1 MLGRLY
7 MKPEAAFQK
16 SVIDVL
22 TLLGYKVF
30 ETGKSRSKVR
40 CTKCGTYS
48 YATGWQGNTPG
59 LPDIY
64 IHSKHRT
71 WNSQAIA
78 IELKTQKGVVSQ
90 VQKEIAD
97 AGYTTICRTLE
108 EVLDIV
114 MTKEAAN
121 ENWTAFDKLRRF
133 REDYD
138 RV

>member
-1 MLGRLY
+1 

-22 TLLGYKVF
+22 TILGYRVF

-71 WNSQAIA
+71 WNSTALA
-78 IELKTQKGVVSQ
+78 IELKTEKGVVSQ
-90 VQKEIAD
+90 IQKDIAD
-97 AGYTTICRTLE
+97 AGYTTICRSID
-108 EVLDIV
+108 EVIDVVLA
-114 MTKEAAN
+114 KEAAN
-121 ENWTAFDKLRRF
+121 ENWTA
-133 REDYD
+133 YD
-138 RV
+138 RVRRFKDDNEKL

>member
-1 MLGRLY
+1 

-22 TLLGYKVF
+22 TILGYRVF

-40 CTKCGTYS
+40 CTKCGSYS

-71 WNSQAIA
+71 WNSTALA
-78 IELKTQKGVVSQ
+78 IELKTEKGVVSQ
-90 VQKEIAD
+90 IQKDIAD
-97 AGYTTICRTLE
+97 AGYTTICRSID
-108 EVLDIV
+108 EVIDVVLA
-114 MTKEAAN
+114 KEAAN
-121 ENWTAFDKLRRF
+121 ENWTA
-133 REDYD
+133 YD
-138 RV
+138 RVRRFKDDNEKL

>member
-1 MLGRLY
+1 

-22 TLLGYKVF
+22 TILGYRVF

-64 IHSKHRT
+64 IHSKHRA
-71 WNSQAIA
+71 WNSTALA
-78 IELKTQKGVVSQ
+78 IELKTEKGVVSQ
-90 VQKEIAD
+90 IQKDIAD
-97 AGYTTICRTLE
+97 AGYTTICRSIG
-108 EVLDIV
+108 EVIDVVL
-114 MTKEAAN
+114 TKEAAN
-121 ENWTAFDKLRRF
+121 ENWTA
-133 REDYD
+133 YD
-138 RV
+138 RVRRFKDDNEKL

>member
-1 MLGRLY
+1 

-22 TLLGYKVF
+22 TILGYRVF

-40 CTKCGTYS
+40 CTKCGSYS

-71 WNSQAIA
+71 WNSTALA
-78 IELKTQKGVVSQ
+78 IELKTEKGVVSQ
-90 VQKEIAD
+90 IQKDIAD
-97 AGYTTICRTLE
+97 AGYTTICRSIN
-108 EVLDIV
+108 EVIDVVLA
-114 MTKEAAN
+114 KEATN
-121 ENWTAFDKLRRF
+121 ENWTA
-133 REDYD
+133 YD
-138 RV
+138 RVRRFKDDNEKL

>member
-1 MLGRLY
+1 L
-7 MKPEAAFQK
+7 KPEAAFQK

-22 TLLGYKVF
+22 TILGYRVF

-71 WNSQAIA
+71 WNSTALA
-78 IELKTQKGVVSQ
+78 IELKTEKGVVSQ
-90 VQKEIAD
+90 IQKDIAD
-97 AGYTTICRTLE
+97 AGYTTICRSID
-108 EVLDIV
+108 EVIDVVLA
-114 MTKEAAN
+114 KEAAN
-121 ENWTAFDKLRRF
+121 ENWTA
-133 REDYD
+133 YD
-138 RV
+138 RVRRFKDDNEKL

>member
-1 MLGRLY
+1 

-22 TLLGYKVF
+22 TILGYRVF

-71 WNSQAIA
+71 WNSTALA
-78 IELKTQKGVVSQ
+78 IELKTEKGVVSQ
-90 VQKEIAD
+90 IQKDIAE
-97 AGYTTICRTLE
+97 AGYTTICRSID
-108 EVLDIV
+108 EVIDVVLA
-114 MTKEAAN
+114 KEAAN
-121 ENWTAFDKLRRF
+121 ENWTA
-133 REDYD
+133 YD
-138 RV
+138 RVRRFKDDNEKL

>member
-1 MLGRLY
+1 

-22 TLLGYKVF
+22 TILGYRVF

-40 CTKCGTYS
+40 CTKCGSYS

-71 WNSQAIA
+71 WNSTALA
-78 IELKTQKGVVSQ
+78 IELKTEKGVVSQ
-90 VQKEIAD
+90 IQKDISD
-97 AGYTTICRTLE
+97 AGYTTICRSIN
-108 EVLDIV
+108 EVIDVVLA
-114 MTKEAAN
+114 KEAAN
-121 ENWTAFDKLRRF
+121 ENWTA
-133 REDYD
+133 YD
-138 RV
+138 RVRRFKDDNEKL

>member
-1 MLGRLY
+1 

-22 TLLGYKVF
+22 TILGYRVF

-40 CTKCGTYS
+40 CTKCGSYS

-71 WNSQAIA
+71 WNSTALA
-78 IELKTQKGVVSQ
+78 IELKTEKGVVSQ
-90 VQKEIAD
+90 IQKDIAD
-97 AGYTTICRTLE
+97 AGYTTICRSIN
-108 EVLDIV
+108 EVIDVVLA
-114 MTKEAAN
+114 KEAAN
-121 ENWTAFDKLRRF
+121 ENWTA
-133 REDYD
+133 YD
-138 RV
+138 RVRRFKDDNEKL

>member
-1 MLGRLY
+1 

-22 TLLGYKVF
+22 TILGYRVF

-40 CTKCGTYS
+40 CTKCGSYS

-71 WNSQAIA
+71 WNSTALA
-78 IELKTQKGVVSQ
+78 IELKTEKGVVSQ
-90 VQKEIAD
+90 IQKDIAE
-97 AGYTTICRTLE
+97 AGYTTICRSIN
-108 EVLDIV
+108 EVIDVVLA
-114 MTKEAAN
+114 KEAAN
-121 ENWTAFDKLRRF
+121 ENWTA
-133 REDYD
+133 YD
-138 RV
+138 RVRRFKDDNEKL

>member
-1 MLGRLY
+1 L
-7 MKPEAAFQK
+7 KPEAAFQK

-22 TLLGYKVF
+22 TILGYRVF

-71 WNSQAIA
+71 WNSTALA
-78 IELKTQKGVVSQ
+78 IELKTEKGVVSQ
-90 VQKEIAD
+90 IQKDIAE
-97 AGYTTICRTLE
+97 AGYTTICRSID
-108 EVLDIV
+108 EVIDVVLA
-114 MTKEAAN
+114 KEAAN
-121 ENWTAFDKLRRF
+121 ENWTA
-133 REDYD
+133 YD
-138 RV
+138 RVRRFKDDNEKL